1 MASQRN
7 LAIDRYRGLAIIF
20 MVLVDSIEDI
30 AGVPAWLKHA
40 PDVGFTFA
48 DIVAPMFIFAIAAT
62 YRRSFLRRAGQGKGE
77 AYGHFAS
84 RYFAIVGVGTIFS
97 AGGIAGSWG
106 VLQAIGAAGLLTLL
120 VIQLPAM
127 ARAAIGCGVLLA
139 FQLACNLFPALGG
152 MVFEGNHGGF
162 IGALSWGA
170 MLILATAVIDFY
182 NRGVKPFL
190 LSTAAL
196 SVLTAGA
203 LFLAPISKHRVSASY
218 VLVSV
223 IACAALYFVTD
234 LISKRLPFQSDVL
247 IWWGENPLLLYI
259 LHLMLVGLAR
269 VPFGF
274 ADKPL
279 LPGLLATAA
288 MLAGISLIAWA
299 LHRKEM
305 RISL

>member
-1 MASQRN
+1 MATQRN
-7 LAIDRYRGLAIIF
+7 PAIDRYRGLAIIF
-20 MVLVDSIEDI
+20 MVLVDSMEDI
-30 AGVPAWLKHA
+30 ARVPAWLKHA
-40 PDVGFTFA
+40 PDTGFTFA
-48 DIVAPMFIFAIAAT
+48 DIVAPMFLFAIAAT
-62 YRRSFLRRAGQGKGE
+62 YRMSFLRRAEKGKGA
-77 AYGHFAS
+77 AYSHFAG

-120 VIQLPAM
+120 AIKLPAI

-152 MVFEGNHGGF
+152 MVFEGDHGGF
-162 IGALSWGA
+162 IGAVSWGA
-170 MLILATAVIDFY
+170 MLILSTAVFDFY

-190 LSTAAL
+190 LGTGAL
-196 SVLTAGA
+196 SILAAGA
-203 LFLAPISKHRVSASY
+203 LLLAPASKHRVSASY
-218 VLVSV
+218 VLTSV
-223 IACAALYFVTD
+223 FVCALLYFATD
-234 LISKRLPFQSDVL
+234 LISKRLPFRSDPV

-274 ADKPL
+274 GAKPL
-279 LPGLLATAA
+279 LPGLLLTAA

-299 LHRKEM
+299 LHRKEI
-305 RISL
+305 RVSL